1 MAWGAA
7 MKADDGREDAMRAF
21 LMDLL
26 LSTPLLRPGREH
38 ETARSYQDKA
48 AVVHPEVAGIL
59 REAAYRILNG

>member
-1 MAWGAA
+1 MAAQ
-7 MKADDGREDAMRAF
+7 DGDRDALRAF

-48 AVVHPEVAGIL
+48 AVVHPEVASIL